1 MPLAAIFSNNLHN
14 LCKKV
19 VSLITDVLVI
29 IMLFEILFSLKR
41 FKSFTQCQLGKVLPH
56 NMFLLSDRRM
66 PSRPECRRSTR
77 GVVSSDRRM
86 PSRPECHRSTRGV
99 VSSDRRMPSRP
110 ECRRSTRGVV
120 SSDRRMPS
128 RPECHRSTRGVVS
141 WPVALALRHQ
151 QQRHRPVLFPG
162 PAELTIYTLCLL
174 YSGCTTPSFYL
185 GQSKDRVGRFMRP
198 RLVLARSI

>member
-1 MPLAAIFSNNLHN
+1 M
-14 LCKKV
+14 KK
-19 VSLITDVLVI
+19 SLVLDVTKC
-29 IMLFEILFSLKR
+29 EILFSLKR

-66 PSRPECRRSTR
+66 PS
-77 GVVSSDRRM
+77 
-86 PSRPECHRSTRGV
+86 H
-99 VSSDRRMPSRP
+99 P

-141 WPVALALRHQ
+141 WPVVLALRHQ
-151 QQRHRPVLFPG
+151 QQRHRPVLLPG